1 MITTSTLSR
10 DEVEELTDIFSI
22 QGSEWQYECYNCHKI
37 TTYRGLVAPKCTCKP
52 SEVTDGNHQDQG
64 ASKTKGKARRAKKD
78 ANNCGATDSN
88 TSTTTSDKTS
98 DKMCSELKLWRQNVE
113 HPGIVHKA
121 ERIKTKGEKVNK
133 KMCDNIATVHTKTRE
148 LNSSIYCQPSFTVTI
163 NLSSQTYQ
171 VSGDRYLVDMFL
183 TKDNMAT
190 IKHFGAE
197 GWPNN
202 KSLQKDKPEVDPESL
217 FPNYITLQIPM
228 MSADEFNEIAMGRQA
243 VDNKSEVKPNP
254 IRAKQL
260 LTALVKANNLKQ
272 GKGKSA
278 QCA

>member
-1 MITTSTLSR
+1 MSR
-10 DEVEELTDIFSI
+10 HEVEELTDFFSI
-22 QGSEWQYECYNCHKI
+22 QGSERQYECYNCHKI
-37 TTYRGLVAPKCTCKP
+37 TTYRGQVAPKCTCRP
-52 SEVTDGNHQDQG
+52 SEVTDENHQDQG
-64 ASKTKGKARRAKKD
+64 AAKTKGKARRAKKD
-78 ANNCGATDSN
+78 ANNSGATDSD
-88 TSTTTSDKTS
+88 TSTTMSDKTS

-148 LNSSIYCQPSFTVTI
+148 LNSSIYCQPSFTVTV
-163 NLSSQTYQ
+163 NLPSQTYQ
-171 VSGDRYLVDMFL
+171 VSGDRYLADMFL
-183 TKDNMAT
+183 TNDNMAK
-190 IKHFGAE
+190 IKQLGAE

-202 KSLQKDKPEVDPESL
+202 KRLQKDKLEVDPESL

-243 VDNKSEVKPNP
+243 VDNKPGVKANP

-260 LTALVKANNLKQ
+260 ITALAKANNLKQ